1 MATISDSPHPV
12 RRTRNRRGEG
22 VRLRAEILTA
32 ATGLIAEMG
41 DAQALSIRALCAAV
55 GVSAPSIYRHFP
67 DKAALLRAVVAA
79 GFAQFDA
86 ALDAAGQDAVDPF
99 DRLRRRCLGYLRF
112 AESRPGTYRMLFSA
126 ASLGPGPLDLG
137 QWAHPGAASLQA
149 LIDGVAD
156 CLHARG
162 DERDATTVAVT
173 LWSLLHGMADL
184 RIGKPELAWP
194 QSGAQL
200 QDALRRYQ
208 LDAPARRAP
217 RKGRPSPLS

>member
-1 MATISDSPHPV
+1 MATVSGSPHPT
-12 RRTRNRRGEG
+12 RRVRNRRGEG

-32 ATGLIAEMG
+32 ATGLIAELG

-67 DKAALLRAVVAA
+67 DKATLLRAVVAA

-86 ALDAAGQDAVDPF
+86 ALDAAGQDAVDRF

-112 AESRPGTYRMLFSA
+112 AESQPGTYRVLFSA
-126 ASLGPGPLDLG
+126 ASLGPQPLDLG
-137 QWAHPGAASLQA
+137 ERPHPGAASLQA
-149 LIDGVAD
+149 LIDSIAD

-162 DERDATTVAVT
+162 DERDASTVAVT
-173 LWSLLHGMADL
+173 LWSLLHGLADL

-194 QSGAQL
+194 DPGQQL
-200 QDALRRYQ
+200 QDALHRYQ
-208 LDAPARRAP
+208 LDAPARRAK
-217 RKGRPSPLS
+217 RRGRSSPVS